1 MKFLDQFNMF
11 TLVIM
16 VLMTIF
22 YLYQFLYI
30 VYSLFHRKVPALPEA
45 KTNHRYA
52 IYISARNEEGVI
64 GELLDSLNGQTYPR
78 DCFDIYVVADN
89 CTDHTADV
97 ARKHGAIVFE
107 RHNTEQVGK
116 GYALNYLYHKIV
128 DYKGIGYYDA
138 CIVFDADNIVDK
150 NFLREI
156 NKTFDTGKYD
166 ALTTYRN
173 SKNFGE
179 NWLTAAYSIWFMH
192 EARHLN
198 YVRCSIGAN
207 CMISGTGF
215 LVSDKLMQENEGWP
229 FYLLTEDIQFSVKSA
244 LEGKKIGY
252 CDSAILYDEQPS
264 SWKQA
269 WRQRLRWAKG
279 FYQIDSRYLGSLAKG
294 VFKGKGSWK
303 LACYDVLM
311 TVVPCSLLTI
321 LIVAFAMW
329 ILGATWFM
337 PYYVKLIFRA
347 DIVEYLVSALVSSW
361 LGLMAMAA
369 VTVITE
375 WNRIKT
381 DNWTK
386 VKYIWLFP
394 IYLLSYIPIAI
405 QAMFVKVKWTP
416 IKHYSTAEIA
426 RAEKAED

>member
-1 MKFLDQFNMF
+1 MRFLDQFNMF
-11 TLVIM
+11 TFVIM
-16 VLMTIF
+16 VLMTVF
-22 YLYQFLYI
+22 YLYQFIYI
-30 VYSLFHRKVPALPEA
+30 VYSVFHRKVPALPEA
-45 KTNHRYA
+45 KKNHRYA
-52 IYISARNEEGVI
+52 IFISARNEEGVI
-64 GELLDSLNGQTYPR
+64 GELLDSLNKQDYPK
-78 DCFDIYVVADN
+78 DAFDIYVVADN
-89 CTDHTADV
+89 CTDHTADT

-107 RHNTEQVGK
+107 RSNQTEVGK
-116 GYALNYLYHKIV
+116 GYALNYLYHQV
-128 DYKGIGYYDA
+128 SDYKGAGYYEA
-138 CIVFDADNIVDK
+138 YIVFDADNLVDR
-150 NFLREI
+150 NFLKEI

-166 ALTTYRN
+166 GITTYRN

-198 YVRCSIGAN
+198 YVRSSIGAN

-215 LVSDKLMQENEGWP
+215 LVSERVMQKNGGWP
-229 FYLLTEDIQFSVKSA
+229 FYLLTEDIQFSVQSA
-244 LEGKKIGY
+244 LNGVRIGY
-252 CDSAILYDEQPS
+252 CDRAILYDEQPA
-264 SWKQA
+264 SWRQA

-279 FYQIDSRYLGSLAKG
+279 FYQIDNRYIGSLIRG
-294 VFKGKGSWK
+294 IFKSKRGWK

-321 LIVAFAMW
+321 LIVALAMW

-347 DIVEYLVSALVSSW
+347 DIVRYLISSLGMTW

-369 VTVITE
+369 LTVYME
-375 WNRIKT
+375 WDRIHA
-381 DNWTK
+381 DSWTK

-405 QAMFVKVKWTP
+405 QAMFAKVKWTP
-416 IKHYSTAEIA
+416 IQHYSTAEITN
-426 RAEKAED
+426 AESVKE